1 MLVRQWAG
9 ISNGNSLRQLV
20 DGRVE
25 RSPQARRGSAENR
38 RLAVLKHHRPCGRPP
53 FECIALLRQGGG
65 AGGAIKEA
73 CTKTWSEAGLHPAG
87 PPDFN
92 RRHQRRPACR
102 QSARGMTRQFSVFWE
117 FVTLPFRPMAVSAPN
132 VAPRGRRRCAAPAD
146 AAHPIPKVA
155 RVVAELLE
163 VNEPIDKRLHA

>member
-73 CTKTWSEAGLHPAG
+73 CTKTWSEAGLHLAEPPA
-87 PPDFN
+87 F
-92 RRHQRRPACR
+92 
-102 QSARGMTRQFSVFWE
+102 QSAPSTPPC
-117 FVTLPFRPMAVSAPN
+117 LPAIRPRNDSTIFGILGVRHVALSSMAVSAPN
-132 VAPRGRRRCAAPAD
+132 VAPRGRRRCAPR
-146 AAHPIPKVA
+146 PLTP
-155 RVVAELLE
+155 RT
-163 VNEPIDKRLHA
+163 PSQRLRASWRSCSR